1 MISDWTRRKK
11 MMLNE
16 RKTQNMIFNCSKDNQ
31 FTTKLKVN
39 NNNLR
44 VVNEFK
50 ILETVLTNNLQ
61 WERIW
66 T

>member
-1 MISDWTRRKK
+1 MKQ
-11 MMLNE
+11 NE
-16 RKTQNMIFNCSKDNQ
+16 RKTKFNFSKDNQ

-61 WERIW
+61 WERIS
-66 T
+66 